1 MLYTC
6 CGPMRLIC
14 TRMVIT
20 DDSLRKLNYLKTEA
34 NPGPSIS
41 NVDPTLAVRALYS
54 QGDITVFG
62 GNVGQQCVAMSLC
75 ALIYNNLSKEQIDL
89 MTWYKLWKG

>member
-1 MLYTC
+1 MLFTC

-20 DDSLRKLNYLKTEA
+20 NHSLLKLKYLIEA
-34 NPGPSIS
+34 NPWRPIN
-41 NVDPTLAVRALYS
+41 NVDPTLAVRAPYS
-54 QGDITVFG
+54 QVDITMFG

-75 ALIYNNLSKEQIDL
+75 ALIYNNLSKEKIDP